1 MAGVADLIKK
11 VAAEAAAGNIDIPD
25 NLKEKV
31 LGGVSDSIFDSIK
44 KTAASNG
51 GIEQITNL
59 LSGET
64 SASSSPITSMATQI
78 FSSKVAPKLGLSSAV
93 TSTITAMLP
102 TVVDK
107 LIAAV
112 SSGKDGFSI
121 ADIISAVSGGSGSSS
136 SKASI
141 LKGVGGLL
149 GKLFKK

>member
-11 VAAEAAAGNIDIPD
+11 VAAEAASGNIEIPE

-31 LGGVSDSIFDSIK
+31 LGGLSDSIFDSIK

-51 GIEQITNL
+51 GIEQITSL
-59 LSGET
+59 LTGGT
-64 SASSSPITSMATQI
+64 SASSSPITSMATKI
-78 FSSKVAPKLGLSSAV
+78 FSSQVAPKLGLSSAV

-102 TVVDK
+102 TVIDK
-107 LIAAV
+107 LVAAV
-112 SSGKDGFSI
+112 SSGKDGFNLS
-121 ADIISAVSGGSGSSS
+121 DIISAVAGGSGSS